1 MGGGLRDTWRE
12 AYNIDRVDRYSIRWQ
27 LVTSPWRPQELKPSV
42 LIEASIHVD
51 APSDDIYDILTE
63 YGSDVRLRIN
73 PALKKQQVI
82 ERGENEVLCENEW
95 ERDGKRIR
103 QQRRYRLSPKERID
117 EEVIGT
123 DQGMV
128 RVSTKLEPEDDGT
141 RLTVISE
148 YHFRG
153 LWGLAAKLAANK
165 LREDDELLL
174 QTLKEHLEAEFEE
187 VEES

>member
-1 MGGGLRDTWRE
+1 
-12 AYNIDRVDRYSIRWQ
+12 
-27 LVTSPWRPQELKPSV
+27 V

-63 YGSDVRLRIN
+63 YGSEVRMRIN
-73 PALKKQQVI
+73 PALKKQEVI

-95 ERDGKRIR
+95 ERDGKRIC
-103 QQRRYRLSPKERID
+103 QQRRYHLSPKERID
-117 EEVIGT
+117 EEAIGV
-123 DQGMV
+123 DHGMV
-128 RVSTKLEPEDDGT
+128 RVITTLTPEDEGT

-165 LREDDELLL
+165 LREEDELLL
-174 QTLKEHLEAEFEE
+174 QTLKENLEAEFEE
-187 VEES
+187 VDES